1 VALDTEI
8 RDFLEDTRFAVL
20 ATANADGSPQQ
31 TVMWYELQGV
41 QIMMNTRRG
50 RKKDRNLL
58 RDQRLSICVEDG
70 QRFVTIEGVAELID
84 DHERTQADIKALA
97 TRYEGASRAEDMM
110 VESFSRQ
117 HRITIL
123 LPIER
128 VITHGF
134 DEA

>member
-1 VALDTEI
+1 
-8 RDFLEDTRFAVL
+8 
-20 ATANADGSPQQ
+20 
-31 TVMWYELQGV
+31 
-41 QIMMNTRRG
+41 MMNTRRG